1 MFDSVFIH
9 SEIILW
15 NNMYNKNNDIGIN
28 FHLDPSMLQWNM
40 FLIKYYLYVGN

>member
-1 MFDSVFIH
+1 MYFNKFIGMFDSVFIH

-28 FHLDPSMLQWNM
+28 FHLEPSMLQWDM
-40 FLIKYYLYVGN
+40 FSM